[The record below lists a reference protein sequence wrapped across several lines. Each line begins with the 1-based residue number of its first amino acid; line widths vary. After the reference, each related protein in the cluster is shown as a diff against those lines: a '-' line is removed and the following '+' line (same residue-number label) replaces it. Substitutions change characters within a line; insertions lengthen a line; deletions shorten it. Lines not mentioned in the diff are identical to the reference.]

1 MTNRFKPV
9 FVGAFAV
16 LGVLLYLVYA
26 PGLHGPFVLDDM
38 HSIVNNP
45 NIKIDDLS
53 AESLYLSARPPRP
66 GARIARPIVKATFA
80 LNYYFSGKQFVS
92 FSFKLTNLVIHI
104 VNTLLVLTLTTQ
116 LLRCLRARAQ
126 NEESP
131 RLEGSLW
138 LWFPVVVTALWALHP
153 IQLTGVLYVVQRMT
167 SLGAM
172 CVLAGLLAFVVGRRR
187 LQEDRAFGLFLMVFG
202 MVFGA
207 FLGGLCK
214 ENAILTPVYAF
225 IIEMVFFDREKLSP
239 TARRRLRAFFGVA
252 LGLIVLAVTL
262 LLILKPEFVTKLYA
276 ARNFTMYE
284 RLLTQSRA
292 LFFYLSLMIVP
303 SLRSFSLYHDY
314 LPISKSLFAPW
325 TTMLSLLAW
334 GALVVVALRM
344 LRRASMVSFAV
355 LWYLAGHAVESSFL
369 GLEIAF
375 EHRNYLP
382 SFGVLFALTYYG
394 FRLVE
399 SRSLPRVVAV
409 STVCIVLTTMSFV
422 TYARAGAWSTL
433 GSFAY
438 FTVRNHPTSYRAQM
452 ERGYFQERDGHDVRD
467 VYRSYRNAAAVN
479 RHIVVPLIRMYRIV
493 NKQAHT
499 LDGSKRA
506 DPQDH
511 HDVVKVDLLESD
523 LLLDQS
529 VLAELD
535 RQIADEITHRIL
547 SYAMSAATIQALDGL
562 RRCLVRQHGA
572 CGSAERLEQWLAS
585 ALSRTDVEQQRVG
598 LLLISAR
605 FYAGAERRSTA
616 VELLRAALEDYPQ
629 SVGLLLDLA
638 HLNLSMD
645 NFDEAEELL
654 RRALAVTGT
663 VGPGSA
669 DVLVLQRRLRSKR
682 EAAAS

>member
-1 MTNRFKPV
+1 MTDRFKPA
-9 FVGAFAV
+9 FVAAFVALV
-16 LGVLLYLVYA
+16 VALYLVYA

-38 HSIVNNP
+38 HSIINNP
-45 NIKIDDLS
+45 NIKIDELS
-53 AESLYLSARPPRP
+53 AESLYLSARSPRP
-66 GARIARPIVKATFA
+66 GARIARPIVKTTFA
-80 LNYYFSGKQFVS
+80 LNYYFSGKQLAS
-92 FSFKLTNLVIHI
+92 FPFKVTNLVVHI
-104 VNTLLVLTLTTQ
+104 FNTLLVLGLTTQ
-116 LLRCLRARAQ
+116 LLRCLRARAD
-126 NEESP
+126 NGEAP
-131 RLEGSLW
+131 GLEGSVW
-138 LWFPVVVTALWALHP
+138 LWFPVIVAALWALHP

-172 CVLAGLLAFVVGRRR
+172 CVLTGLLAFVAGRRR
-187 LQEDRAFGLFLMVFG
+187 LEEGRAFGVSFMVFG
-202 MVFGA
+202 MIFGGL
-207 FLGGLCK
+207 LGGLCK
-214 ENAILTPVYAF
+214 ENAILTPLYAF

-239 TARRRLRAFFGVA
+239 TARTRLRAFFGVV
-252 LGLIVLAVTL
+252 LGLMVLAATFV
-262 LLILKPEFVTKLYA
+262 LILKPELVTKLYA

-292 LFFYLSLMIVP
+292 LFLYLSLLIVP

-314 LPISKSLFAPW
+314 LPISKSLLAPW
-325 TTMLSLLAW
+325 TTVLSVVAW
-334 GALVVVALRM
+334 GALVAVALRM
-344 LRRASMVSFAV
+344 LKRAPIVSFAV

-382 SFGVLFALTYYG
+382 SFGVLFALAYYG
-394 FRLVE
+394 FRLAE
-399 SRSLPRVVAV
+399 SRSLPRSVAV
-409 STVCIVLTTMSFV
+409 SMVCVVLATLSFV

-493 NKQAHT
+493 NTQAHA
-499 LDGSKRA
+499 LDSATRA
-506 DPQDH
+506 DPEDH
-511 HDVVKVDLLESD
+511 HDDVRVDLLESD
-523 LLLDQS
+523 LVPYQS

-547 SYAMSAATIQALDGL
+547 SYAISAPTIQSLDEL
-562 RRCLVRQHGA
+562 RRCLVREPGA
-572 CGSAERLEQWLAS
+572 CGSADRLEQWLAT

-605 FYAGAERRSTA
+605 FYAGEDRPSTA
-616 VELLRAALEDYPQ
+616 VELLRGALEAYPQ
-629 SVGLLLDLA
+629 SVGLLLELA

-645 NFDEAEELL
+645 NFDEAQELL
-654 RRALAVTGT
+654 KRALAVTGT
-663 VGPGSA
+663 AGPRSG
-669 DVLVLQRRLRSKR
+669 DVLVLQRRLRRKR
-682 EAAAS
+682 EAAVS